1 MSLFFRVSPRVVDR
15 RRRRGLQWLPTRPK
29 TAKFTMAF
37 PGQKTLAEALHA
49 NGAIRLLL
57 FLVVFGVQSAVAADA
72 VAARNN
78 DAENPVRKSLVVQ
91 KTTEKAAA
99 ETRRKESPSASEKQG
114 NGANELSHGTLFLF
128 GFIFGFYSLCALV
141 GLSRMAQN

>member
-15 RRRRGLQWLPTRPK
+15 RRRRGLQRLPARPK

-91 KTTEKAAA
+91 KTAEKSAA
-99 ETRRKESPSASEKQG
+99 EARRKESPSASEKQG
-114 NGANELSHGTLFLF
+114 NGVNELSHGTLFLF
-128 GFIFGFYSLCALV
+128 GFIFGFYFLCALV